1 MATVAELF
9 LHSFDEVDGWSV
21 LGMRHGLRSDFQTE
35 DKMALIT
42 LLLFTAI
49 VNGPMT
55 SVVLTV
61 ERFGLRSEKRS
72 CDSGWRGW

>member
-21 LGMRHGLRSDFQTE
+21 FQTE

-55 SVVLTV
+55 PVVLTV
-61 ERFGLRSEKRS
+61 ERFRLRREKRS
-72 CDSGWRGW
+72 CDSG

>member
-9 LHSFDEVDGWSV
+9 LHSFDEVDGWSA
-21 LGMRHGLRSDFQTE
+21 LGMRHRLRSDFQTE

-55 SVVLTV
+55 PVVLTV
-61 ERFGLRSEKRS
+61 ERFRLRREKRS
-72 CDSGWRGW
+72 CDSG